1 MTNSEA
7 IRQLN
12 SLIDNSKSFID
23 GDSDD
28 IWERDIEALNIAKV
42 SLQEQAEREK
52 GCEYCKDNYDL
63 EIRKPYEAPSLYID
77 GNELIATRY
86 DEADS
91 VAEIN
96 YCPMCGRKLVEG

>member
-52 GCEYCKDNYDL
+52 GCEHCDWNIKSVTVRYKQNIPNIGIVSSSETYQ
-63 EIRKPYEAPSLYID
+63 KPQF
-77 GNELIATRY
+77 
-86 DEADS
+86 
-91 VAEIN
+91 
-96 YCPMCGRKLVEG
+96 CPMCGRKLVEE